1 MGLLRQMWL
10 AQRQMKEF
18 QRLWATPNAYRPS
31 GSAPGRR
38 GDYQPDEVL
47 HRLADYGNQLGMTS
61 GDVGGLAV
69 IFLRRVDHHRSYD
82 AALDDLLRAVREG
95 RIRTVAGPP
104 MHRFVSA
111 DAVVNLVEMVAVAGR
126 PEAFAESMLEEEEQG
141 EAAVPRGDTSRALY
155 GGLTQEYVAALLRE
169 YRTLAAEPAPLL
181 AEADRM
187 RELREELNRYGV
199 DPDES

>member
-10 AQRQMKEF
+10 ARRQMKEF

-31 GSAPGRR
+31 GSAPQER
-38 GDYQPDEVL
+38 GGYQPNEVL

-61 GDVGGLAV
+61 GDAGRLAV
-69 IFLRRVDHHRSYD
+69 TFLRRVDHHRSYD

-95 RIRTVAGPP
+95 RVSTLAGPP
-104 MHRFVSA
+104 MHQFVSV
-111 DAVVNLVEMVAVAGR
+111 DAVVNLAEMVAVAAR
-126 PEAFAESMLEEEEQG
+126 PEAFAESMREEEEQG
-141 EAAVPRGDTSRALY
+141 EAAVSRGDTSRSIA
-155 GGLTQEYVAALLRE
+155 GSATQEHVAALLRE

-187 RELREELNRYGV
+187 RELREELSRYGV
-199 DPDES
+199 DPGES